1 MGDGFLGDIETLL
14 LPAQIKRAGMLCKDA
29 LARIMDA
36 KSRLAEAV
44 SQQMAPLWQNGRKP
58 GKDLRAR
65 VCDRLK
71 RSLKE
76 GYRMDIAAGFMLE
89 METREYCRLTTS
101 FHSGIEGAQ
110 ATAGKAET
118 GNDRLYLFLRM
129 NFGKKAYR
137 LRQN

>member
-1 MGDGFLGDIETLL
+1 MGDGFLEDIETLL
-14 LPAQIKRAGMLCKDA
+14 LPAQIKRTGMLCKDA
-29 LARIMDA
+29 LARIIDA
-36 KSRLAEAV
+36 KNRLAEAV

-58 GKDLRAR
+58 GRDLRAR

-89 METREYCRLTTS
+89 METREYCRLTAS
-101 FHSGIEGAQ
+101 FRSGIEGAQ
-110 ATAGKAET
+110 ATAGKAEA
-118 GNDRLYLFLRM
+118 GNDRIYLFLRM

>member
-1 MGDGFLGDIETLL
+1 
-14 LPAQIKRAGMLCKDA
+14 MLKMCIRD
-29 LARIMDA
+29 RIMDA

-76 GYRMDIAAGFMLE
+76 GYRTVSYTHLDVYKRQEYGSAGILLRIGTNE
-89 METREYCRLTTS
+89 KR
-101 FHSGIEGAQ
+101 G
-110 ATAGKAET
+110 TACPGSP
-118 GNDRLYLFLRM
+118 DL
-129 NFGKKAYR
+129 
-137 LRQN
+137 